1 MCGSAGCFIVSE
13 ANAYSTCKESNYK
26 KSPMNEGTILFY
38 MFIFNELALFF
49 LVGPLGEYFL
59 GPPHD
64 LPGSSVATFPQW
76 QCGVHLEQQLH
87 HLGEQSAVQG
97 LEG

>member
-1 MCGSAGCFIVSE
+1 MKAQF
-13 ANAYSTCKESNYK
+13 
-26 KSPMNEGTILFY
+26 LL
-38 MFIFNELALFF
+38 FNELALFL
-49 LVGPLGEYFL
+49 LVGPLGGYFL
-59 GPPHD
+59 GSPHD

-76 QCGVHLEQQLH
+76 QCEVRPEQRLH